1 MNENIIVLTEDPFQ
15 SFRNER
21 VSLLKKTGIV
31 SLFFLIMFC
40 HVGFLAR
47 DDLNLTNQRYC
58 KTSAKGVRKEKN
70 RIKACN
76 YCKYQLLCIP
86 RMLSN
91 ADMHAMELFKTFYWL
106 SSYPVLMNKGVSF

>member
-15 SFRNER
+15 SFRNEG

-40 HVGFLAR
+40 NVGFLAR

-76 YCKYQLLCIP
+76 YCKY
-86 RMLSN
+86 
-91 ADMHAMELFKTFYWL
+91 
-106 SSYPVLMNKGVSF
+106 